1 METAPTGESE
11 DRLGDRCSR
20 RFDAPLR
27 LGQIIRIQDDQRTA
41 GSYGFA
47 RGKAAGQPAIAELG
61 VRRPVVG
68 ELPVEYG
75 ALERLAARD
84 VGDVELNVVDL
95 PVPACCCHAV
105 FQMLDGWPP

>member
-1 METAPTGESE
+1 MKPAPAGKRKGLAADNSAQTFKA
-11 DRLGDRCSR
+11 L
-20 RFDAPLR
+20 LHYI
-27 LGQIIRIQDDQRTA
+27 QIIRIQDDQRTA

-75 ALERLAARD
+75 AVERLAARD

-95 PVPACCCHAV
+95 PVPACCCHAF
-105 FQMLDGWPP
+105 FQMLDE